1 VTEATAD
8 PRANEKR
15 RRIVEAAWRLALRN
29 GLRATTMEALAR
41 EAGVAKGTLYAH
53 FPDKDAV
60 FDGAVADLLVE
71 LAAAFDRGMRS
82 EGAVAERVGASLAG
96 KYGVIARAIEG
107 SPHAGE
113 ILGAHHRFAPRVAAF
128 DGRVESEVAAVLADA
143 GAADAPTLARIVIG
157 GGRRRA
163 RASRRRSDRTRDP
176 PRLSA
181 PDRAGYPVTS
191 SAVRPVTT
199 SPYSVVASTTM
210 RCAPGARSAGRRAL
224 HRCELVSALTQAF
237 FVASLRA

>member
-15 RRIVEAAWRLALRN
+15 RRIVEAAWRLALRQ

-60 FDGAVADLLVE
+60 FDGVVADLLVE
-71 LAAAFDRGMRS
+71 LAAAFDRGMAG
-82 EGAVAERVGASLAG
+82 EGAVAERIGAALAG

-113 ILGAHHRFAPRVAAF
+113 ILDAHHRYAPRVAAF
-128 DGRVESEVAAVLADA
+128 DRRVEDEVAAALAKAGVDDSAALARVVIGAAGGVARALA
-143 GAADAPTLARIVIG
+143 GAEAT
-157 GGRRRA
+157 
-163 RASRRRSDRTRDP
+163 
-176 PRLSA
+176 
-181 PDRAGYPVTS
+181 DRAIRLVCRRLIEP
-191 SAVRPVTT
+191 
-199 SPYSVVASTTM
+199 
-210 RCAPGARSAGRRAL
+210 AGRGSIA
-224 HRCELVSALTQAF
+224 HDA
-237 FVASLRA
+237 